1 MSNEAANNL
10 TKLVGR
16 GVQFGISE
24 PWDVGVEAPIPAT
37 IIATQQHMILLRLEV
52 PLTYQQQTVLY
63 LVGTPRHGGHEFDEL
78 LAGHAPSANF
88 TPAPSTGIED
98 DSSPEQ
104 LFAAAAA
111 WRAWHFIGGI
121 KLK

>member
-1 MSNEAANNL
+1 MSNESAINL
-10 TKLVGR
+10 TELIGR
-16 GVQFGISE
+16 RAHFGISD

-37 IIATQQHMILLRLEV
+37 IIATQQHMILLRLEA
-52 PLTYQQQTVLY
+52 PLTYQQQTGLY
-63 LVGTPRHGGHEFDEL
+63 LVGTPRHVGHDFDEL

-88 TPAPSTGIED
+88 TPAHSTGIED
-98 DSSPEQ
+98 YPSPEK